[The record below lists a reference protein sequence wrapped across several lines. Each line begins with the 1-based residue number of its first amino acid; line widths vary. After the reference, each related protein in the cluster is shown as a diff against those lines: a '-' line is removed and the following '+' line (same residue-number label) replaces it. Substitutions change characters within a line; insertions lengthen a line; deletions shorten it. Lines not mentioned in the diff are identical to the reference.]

1 MALFSPLGDETQCLE
16 SVCRASAHNRCRTT
30 WSNGVSPRQGGNFR
44 QSISGVFP
52 LGQ

>member
-1 MALFSPLGDETQCLE
+1 MALFSPLDDETQCLE
-16 SVCRASAHNRCRTT
+16 SVYRASAHNRFRMP
-30 WSNGVSPRQGGNFR
+30 WSNGVSPRHGGNFM

>member
-1 MALFSPLGDETQCLE
+1 MALFSPLGEEIQCLK
-16 SVCRASAHNRCRTT
+16 SVYRASAHNRFRTT
-30 WSNGVSPRQGGNFR
+30 WSNGVSPRHGGNFR